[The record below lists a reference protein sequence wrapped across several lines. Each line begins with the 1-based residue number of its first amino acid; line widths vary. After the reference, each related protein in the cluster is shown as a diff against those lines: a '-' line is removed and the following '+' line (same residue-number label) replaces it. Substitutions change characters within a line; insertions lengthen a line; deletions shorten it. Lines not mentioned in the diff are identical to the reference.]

1 MRRRAVTRRE
11 AILLGACGLL
21 GGGCATASLPPV
33 TGPNFAFA
41 EDEKRMWSRVADAQK
56 QLDDGGLVYKDPD
69 LAAYLGAIARKL
81 QPPEVLK
88 AIPFEVAVVSSPKL
102 NAFALPNGGIYVHSG
117 MLARLDN
124 EAQLATLL
132 GHEMTHATHRHA
144 IKGQRDLKS
153 KAAVAA
159 VVNTTFG
166 GLPGVG
172 GLATLLGDLG
182 TTAAITGYSR
192 DLEREADVVGLA
204 LMVKAGYDP
213 AEAPKLFH
221 ELKRE
226 VEAEKVDEP
235 FFYATHPRLAERID
249 TYESLLKREYANRKG
264 GAKHEAVF
272 LERTA
277 RVVLDDA
284 RMQLK
289 AGRFAVAEQGA
300 AKYLRIRPRDAKGL
314 YVLGEVFR
322 QRGAAGDA
330 DRAKAHYE
338 KAIALDRTFADPNK
352 GLGLVYFKRGEKRLA
367 KSALE
372 QYLALAPKASDRAYV
387 EETIKQCAQ

>member
-41 EDEKRMWSRVADAQK
+41 EDEKRMWTRVEEAQK
-56 QLDDGGLVYKDPD
+56 QLDEGGMLYKDPG
-69 LAAYLGAIARKL
+69 LTAYLGAVARKL

-88 AIPFEVAVVSSPKL
+88 AIPFKVAVVSSPML
-102 NAFALPNGGIYVHSG
+102 NAFALPNGGVYVHTG
-117 MLARLDN
+117 ILARFDN

-159 VVNTTFG
+159 VVTTTFG

-213 AEAPKLFH
+213 AEAPKLFY

-226 VEAEKVDEP
+226 VEAEKIDEP

-249 TYESLLKREYANRKG
+249 TYESLLEREYRDRRG
-264 GAKHEAVF
+264 GAKNEAVF
-272 LERTA
+272 LEKTA

-284 RMQLK
+284 RMELK
-289 AGRFAVAEQGA
+289 AGRFAVAQRSA
-300 AKYLRIRPRDAKGL
+300 DKYIGIRPRDAQGA

-322 QRGAAGDA
+322 QRWEAGDA
-330 DRAKAHYE
+330 DRAKAQYQ
-338 KAIALDRTFADPNK
+338 KAIALDRTFADANK
-352 GLGLVYFKRGEKRLA
+352 GLGLIHFKRGEKRMA
-367 KSALE
+367 KSAFE
-372 QYLALAPKASDRAYV
+372 QYLVLAPKAPDRAYV
-387 EETIKQCAQ
+387 EETIRQCAQ